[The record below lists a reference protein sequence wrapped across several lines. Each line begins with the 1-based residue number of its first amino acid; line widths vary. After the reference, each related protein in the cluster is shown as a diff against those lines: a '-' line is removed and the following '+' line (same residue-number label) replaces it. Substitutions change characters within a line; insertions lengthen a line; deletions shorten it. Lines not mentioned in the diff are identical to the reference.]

1 MQIPENRP
9 FVLCRLF
16 TTAARI
22 LQVFFLIR
30 YIHISIIHL
39 VYPPKVLQK
48 HCFLF
53 LLEFTILPR
62 ELENNTYAKFWGVNK
77 VYCG

>member
-9 FVLCRLF
+9 FVLWRLF
-16 TTAARI
+16 TTATRI
-22 LQVFFLIR
+22 LQGFFLIR

-39 VYPPKVLQK
+39 VYPQEVLQK

-62 ELENNTYAKFWGVNK
+62 ELENNTYAKCWG
-77 VYCG
+77 